1 MMRLASRCWSRV
13 GERGLSTGQL
23 QVALEPLDGS
33 IFMLTLNRPDARNA
47 IGRQFLRELKES
59 LDNLVQERSTR
70 CVIIKSSVSRVFC
83 AGADLKERANMT
95 RQEASAFVRD
105 LRGTFSALEALP
117 MPTIACVDGYALGGG
132 AELALACDFRVCGTG
147 AQFAFPETR
156 LGIIPG
162 AGGTQRLPRVVGTP
176 RAKELIYTGRRI
188 SAQEALDIGL
198 ADHLADSVSAEDR
211 ALRLARD
218 IAQGGP
224 VALRMAKQA
233 IGLGMEVD
241 LASGLLV
248 EEACY
253 AQVIPTQDRLEGLK
267 AFAEKRPP
275 VFKGE

>member
-33 IFMLTLNRPDARNA
+33 IFMLTLNRPDARN
-47 IGRQFLRELKES
+47 
-59 LDNLVQERSTR
+59 
-70 CVIIKSSVSRVFC
+70 
-83 AGADLKERANMT
+83 
-95 RQEASAFVRD
+95 
-105 LRGTFSALEALP
+105 
-117 MPTIACVDGYALGGG
+117 
-132 AELALACDFRVCGTG
+132 